1 MTARKPLKIKGFL
14 INTHGKKPGKVTCQA
29 EGRFAKVFAV
39 VFMRIKAVKTH
50 FDAFRFPCGLSG
62 SADSFFQKRLDSDPA
77 SYFIIALP
85 QARRQV
91 P

>member
-1 MTARKPLKIKGFL
+1 MSADNP
-14 INTHGKKPGKVTCQA
+14 
-29 EGRFAKVFAV
+29 VFAV

-62 SADSFFQKRLDSDPA
+62 ALIFQKRLDSDAA
-77 SYFIIALP
+77 SYFIIVLQ